1 MVWMGV
7 RDAKLLIR
15 SYDRH
20 ACKHRIRIVIPLFS
34 PPFVCLKGN
43 HTAIPLISSTSYCS
57 TLPYWWWSVRTW
69 FHPNST
75 TTTKQCYYS
84 CECTP
89 LFISMHIT
97 LIRVKTNKRITAVFP
112 PNTADPLSSFLFY
125 CMCEEIN
132 ITCRLLIWNGS
143 QERRRS
149 DCGDFVHHPVFGF
162 YEQRHSHTRP
172 SLSGH
177 RTEFDQYGAGH
188 SLQCLFGYPAYQ

>member
-1 MVWMGV
+1 METTLQYHSSRVHRLAPLYCTDGEV
-7 RDAKLLIR
+7 LVCDSIR
-15 SYDRH
+15 T
-20 ACKHRIRIVIPLFS
+20 PLQS
-34 PPFVCLKGN
+34 P
-43 HTAIPLISSTSYCS
+43 SSTATLTNVLHYSFSY
-57 TLPYWWWSVRTW
+57 
-69 FHPNST
+69 
-75 TTTKQCYYS
+75 
-84 CECTP
+84 TP
-89 LFISMHIT
+89 HSSES
-97 LIRVKTNKRITAVFP
+97 KRITAVFP
-112 PNTADPLSSFLFY
+112 PNTTDPLSSFLFY

-162 YEQRHSHTRP
+162 YEQWHSHTRS